1 MPRGGLGIVCGSGS
15 DGRGEGRIGVG
26 SCSAIGEVAAGFA
39 RDGRVGACDKNHI
52 FSSIWGNKNRIF
64 RIRLRSGLIK

>member
-52 FSSIWGNKNRIF
+52 FLPFGAIKTEYF
-64 RIRLRSGLIK
+64 ASGCALA